1 MDDLSQQSGRFRIL
15 DPKTAKERL
24 EEKSDDEIAKILT
37 EMHVGYAVEI
47 LEEFDEERRE
57 RIAAATP
64 FGHGQLWLKGHSYPE
79 GTVGRLMERPPAVFR
94 PNDTIGTVTAAL
106 REIVKKR
113 MVVYIFVTEADGH
126 LVGVVAF
133 RELLFSRPEQTLD
146 EIMLK
151 NPFTLRAD
159 MELVDA
165 MREVV
170 TRHYPVYPI
179 CDDDKRLLGMVKG
192 QSMFEQQA
200 FEISAQAGS
209 MVGVEKEERIAT
221 PWKRSLKFR
230 HPWLQLNLL
239 TAFVAAGVVGFFEKT
254 ISEIVLLAVFLPV
267 LAGQCGNLG
276 AQAMAVTLRGITLN
290 ELRPGQAWKL
300 AAKEGTLGLLN
311 GLGTGLVAG
320 TGMFFYARQ
329 QGSDQAIQLAL
340 ILVVAMTL
348 SCFMSGIAGA
358 TIPLVLRR
366 IGADPATA
374 SSIFLTT
381 GTDVASMGFFLGLAT
396 WLLL

>member
-1 MDDLSQQSGRFRIL
+1 MDDLSHQSGRFRVL
-15 DPKTAKERL
+15 DPKTAAERL
-24 EEKSDDEIAKILT
+24 AEKSDDEIAKILT

-94 PNDTIGTVTAAL
+94 PTDTIGTVTAAL

-133 RELLFSRPEQTLD
+133 RELLFSQPEQTLA

-151 NPFTLRAD
+151 DPFALRAD
-159 MELVDA
+159 TELVDA

-179 CDDDKRLLGMVKG
+179 VDDDRRLLGMVKG

-200 FEISAQAGS
+200 FEISAQAGA
-209 MVGVEKEERIAT
+209 MVGVEKEERLAT
-221 PWKRSLKFR
+221 PWARSLKFR

-239 TAFVAAGVVGFFEKT
+239 TAFVAAAVVGYFEET

-276 AQAMAVTLRGITLN
+276 AQSLAVTLRGITLN
-290 ELRPGQAWKL
+290 EVRPGMTVKL
-300 AAKEGTLGLLN
+300 AAKEGLLGVLN
-311 GLGTGLVAG
+311 GFGTGLVAAV
-320 TGMFFYARQ
+320 GMYFYARQ
-329 QGSDQAIQLAL
+329 QGSDQALELAV
-340 ILVVAMTL
+340 IIVVAMTF
-348 SCFMSGIAGA
+348 SCLLSGIAGA

-366 IGADPATA
+366 MGADPATA

>member
-1 MDDLSQQSGRFRIL
+1 MRRAPLRRPARIGSVLLMACCPCRSRPSGRVPMAQRRAVNRIAPPMTAGESVLVVPSARPVEMVNLGESPRRRAMDDLNQQSGRFRIL

-133 RELLFSRPEQTLD
+133 RELLFSRPEQKLE

-151 NPFTLRAD
+151 NPFSLRAD

-170 TRHYPVYPI
+170 T
-179 CDDDKRLLGMVKG
+179 
-192 QSMFEQQA
+192 
-200 FEISAQAGS
+200 
-209 MVGVEKEERIAT
+209 
-221 PWKRSLKFR
+221 
-230 HPWLQLNLL
+230 
-239 TAFVAAGVVGFFEKT
+239 
-254 ISEIVLLAVFLPV
+254 
-267 LAGQCGNLG
+267 
-276 AQAMAVTLRGITLN
+276 
-290 ELRPGQAWKL
+290 
-300 AAKEGTLGLLN
+300 
-311 GLGTGLVAG
+311 
-320 TGMFFYARQ
+320 
-329 QGSDQAIQLAL
+329 
-340 ILVVAMTL
+340 
-348 SCFMSGIAGA
+348 
-358 TIPLVLRR
+358 
-366 IGADPATA
+366 
-374 SSIFLTT
+374 
-381 GTDVASMGFFLGLAT
+381 
-396 WLLL
+396 